1 MCDILWSD
9 PIENF
14 GHERG
19 TESFVYNHVRACSY
33 FYTYK
38 AVCDFLERN
47 RLLSIIR
54 AHEAQD
60 AGFVK
65 PIFQKWCALTPNVYR
80 YCMYRKGHKTGFPT
94 VMTLFSAPKYLDTY
108 NNKGVTRRRYSG
120 TKRTSSPSGS
130 STACH
135 THTGFQTL
143 GTRSTGV
150 YRLPSKK
157 VSEPWFWLLLW

>member
-1 MCDILWSD
+1 MTDCWPTSQLDRFREPPTSGLMCDILWSD

-14 GHERG
+14 GQERG
-19 TESFVYNHVRACSY
+19 TESFVHNHVRGCSY

-65 PIFQKWCALTPNVYR
+65 
-80 YCMYRKGHKTGFPT
+80 
-94 VMTLFSAPKYLDTY
+94 
-108 NNKGVTRRRYSG
+108 
-120 TKRTSSPSGS
+120 S
-130 STACH
+130 STNLSILIPIAYYIIYIGIACIA
-135 THTGFQTL
+135 
-143 GTRSTGV
+143 RAARRDS
-150 YRLPSKK
+150 RAS
-157 VSEPWFWLLLW
+157 